1 ARGGNQPTGRF
12 YGKLVNS
19 QTGKA
24 VEFASVQLTQ
34 MRMDSA
40 TKTRKEVI
48 VDGMLTKANAEFSLE
63 NVPAFGQYT
72 LKATAIG
79 YQPFEQKVSFEI
91 DRNNP
96 ANMMNALDRDLG
108 NLKME
113 IDEKV
118 LANVTVTGS
127 QPGLKLD
134 IDRKVFN
141 VDKNIVSAGG

>member
-1 ARGGNQPTGRF
+1 MVSKLFQLCASNVKTIQMRKFFAVLPFVLPALIGFAQPPTGARGGNQPTGRF
-12 YGKLVNS
+12 YGKLVNA

-48 VDGMLTKANAEFSLE
+48 VDGMLTKANGEFSLE

-91 DRNNP
+91 DRSN
-96 ANMMNALDRDLG
+96 
-108 NLKME
+108 
-113 IDEKV
+113 
-118 LANVTVTGS
+118 
-127 QPGLKLD
+127 
-134 IDRKVFN
+134 
-141 VDKNIVSAGG
+141 